1 MAGLTGRLRPMLAAV
16 FFTLSMV
23 GCAAGTGERAGG
35 YVDDKVL
42 EGRVK
47 TALLNDPAVSGL
59 AVNVETY
66 KGTVQLSGF
75 VNTSEEKQR
84 AAEVA
89 RSVEGVQE
97 VRNNITVK

>member
-1 MAGLTGRLRPMLAAV
+1 MAGLIGKFRPMLAAV
-16 FFTLSMV
+16 FIAASMV
-23 GCAAGTGERAGG
+23 GCAADTGERAGA

-47 TALLNDPAVSGL
+47 TALLNDPDVSGL

-66 KGTVQLSGF
+66 RGTVQLSGF
-75 VNTSEEKQR
+75 VNTQEEKQR
-84 AAEVA
+84 AAEVV

>member
-1 MAGLTGRLRPMLAAV
+1 MAGLTGKLIPLLAAAFIAV
-16 FFTLSMV
+16 STV
-23 GCAAGTGERAGG
+23 GCAGTGERAGE

-47 TALLNDPAVSGL
+47 TALLNDPDVSGL

-75 VNTSEEKQR
+75 VNTAEEKQR
-84 AAEVA
+84 AAEVV
-89 RSVEGVQE
+89 RSVEGVRE